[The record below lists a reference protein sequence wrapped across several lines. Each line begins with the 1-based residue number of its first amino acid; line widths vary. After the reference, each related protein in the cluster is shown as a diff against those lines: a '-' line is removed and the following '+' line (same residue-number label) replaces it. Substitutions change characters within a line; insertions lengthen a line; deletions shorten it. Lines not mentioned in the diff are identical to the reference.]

1 MSVVL
6 IVVAFVAALLC
17 YRGSRVLGRKAA
29 EAGQEATSLRLQNQQ
44 TALQFAQVGGVEA
57 LQGQLGFEEKI
68 LVANVMVAEGRHPYE
83 EGHVIRRLFGPDF
96 ESTDQQAKAA
106 SASASRYS
114 VYTSLCKAGAWVAGA
129 TAFVAVIYPFL
140 S

>member
-1 MSVVL
+1 MSVIL

-17 YRGSRVLGRKAA
+17 YRGSRVLGRKAE

-44 TALQFAQVGGVEA
+44 TAIAFANAGGVDV
-57 LQGQLGFEEKI
+57 LQSQLGMDERL
-68 LVANVMVAEGRHPYE
+68 LVASAMVAEGRHPYE
-83 EGHVIRRLFGPDF
+83 EGCVVRRMFGPDF

-106 SASASRYS
+106 AADAARYS
-114 VYTSLCKAGAWVAGA
+114 LYGGLCKAGAWVAGA
-129 TAFVAVIYPFL
+129 TALVAVIYPFL